1 MLDAIMTLQ
10 KQIRRSLVF
19 MLLLANYLCAQ
30 IQFTAYKTEDGL
42 PHDFTFQ
49 MYQDKDGY
57 LWIGTDDGLTKY
69 NGRDFEVFNRSDG
82 FRTNYIVDI
91 KKYNQDTVALAVYKG
106 GLHFMVNDSIFKP
119 NIKDDEVSRIDNLAI
134 LGNDICAAR
143 NDAVYVYYERKN
155 KLKFRRKE
163 LMLFKD
169 TCGDIKFGKGRFKHD
184 IYSRGKIID
193 STYYFFTGPMFRP
206 HPRLLKG
213 IHKHVSNEETAL
225 VFPFLK
231 EKYINWFDRYDE
243 HTFLATEKDH
253 LFIFNKDSIIREI
266 KYDFNDEIIQKYI
279 RTTAYEVFAVNE
291 LQTGNDV
298 IYVYDKNN
306 NSWHRLSDQI
316 DASFLVSDI
325 LVDKDENVWI
335 TTNAS
340 GLFKIMN
347 TQKIV
352 KETLLKEDAIV
363 DIAIGQEDEV
373 FFLKYKSIYG
383 YNFKTKNLSPMV
395 FDYHVTRFMENELC
409 TNVIPLQFIKEDERR
424 KEILEY
430 EIVGSMYFHKQKGKY
445 VFSYLGASLSRT
457 DLETGKVTSFFVNNR
472 DNIVINDIAFFK
484 DEVWVATN
492 NGIFIYDIDSLT
504 CLRHL
509 RTNEGLKKL
518 YIQKLVSFSNKG
530 MWCVTSD
537 GVSLIK
543 ANNEIVH
550 YGEKEGL
557 ASTRINNIF
566 LDHRDVLW
574 IATQKGFSI
583 LKDEIFYNF
592 GNKQGFISSYAS
604 TVIEDRNHQI
614 WVAGNKGVARIDNT
628 KPFLPITAPRLIVK
642 QEESN
647 FNLDIIDYS
656 EVPVL
661 TEYRSNTTDAWV
673 PIASNIINT
682 QNYAPGKHYLQF
694 RARNLNSNW
703 KYSKEHYF
711 TIPQVWYKNIWVIVS
726 ASLLV
731 VTIITILVYSQLLKV
746 SRRNVLLRDT
756 IAQSTKLEKELSTV
770 RENVAQDFHDE
781 LGNKLAGISVLSEL
795 IMKDKEI
802 QNSKS
807 IEMVSQVRKDAKDLY
822 FGIKDFVWSIDSK
835 SDNLNELLFYLTDFG
850 EELFQNKG
858 ITFKIEKNQIEK
870 DIKLPYYWSR
880 QLLLMFKEIM
890 TNSLKHAD
898 ATQVT
903 LSFYKIE
910 NTLKITFTDNGK
922 GFDINN
928 LKRKNGL
935 NNIHKRAHRIGGK
948 LTIKSIPG
956 TSIEFL
962 GDLG

>member
-1 MLDAIMTLQ
+1 MTI
-10 KQIRRSLVF
+10 KKHIGWYLVF
-19 MLLLANYLCAQ
+19 MLLFSNHLCAQ
-30 IQFTAYKTEDGL
+30 IQFTEYKTEDGL

-57 LWIGTDDGLTKY
+57 LWIGTDDGLAKY
-69 NGRDFEVFNRSDG
+69 NGKEFEVFNLSDG
-82 FRTNYIVDI
+82 FRTNYIVDV
-91 KKYNQDTVALAVYKG
+91 KKYNKDTMALAVYKG
-106 GLHFMVNDSIFKP
+106 GLHFMVNDSVFKP
-119 NIKDDEVSRIDNLAI
+119 DIKDDEISRIDNLAI
-134 LGNDICAAR
+134 LGNDIFTVG
-143 NDAVYVYYERKN
+143 NDGIYLYYERKN
-155 KLKFRRKE
+155 DLEFKREILA
-163 LMLFKD
+163 LSKD
-169 TCGDIKFGKGRFKHD
+169 TYGDVKFDNQGFGKD
-184 IYSRGKIID
+184 IYSRGKIVD
-193 STYYFFTGPMFRP
+193 STYYFFKGPFVCP
-206 HPRLLKG
+206 HPRCLKG
-213 IHKHVSNEETAL
+213 IYKYVSKEETVL

-231 EKYINWFDRYDE
+231 EKYISLFERYDE
-243 HTFLATEKDH
+243 HTYFATEKDH
-253 LFIFNKDSIIREI
+253 FFIFNKDSIIREI
-266 KYDFNDEIIQKYI
+266 KHDFNGGTINKYKRTSSFEIFSVSERK
-279 RTTAYEVFAVNE
+279 
-291 LQTGNDV
+291 TGNDL
-298 IYVYDKNN
+298 IYIYDKNN
-306 NSWHRLSDQI
+306 DNWQLFSDQI
-316 DASFLVSDI
+316 DASFLVSGI
-325 LVDKDENVWI
+325 LVDKDENIWI

-340 GLFKIMN
+340 GLYKIMN
-347 TQKIV
+347 TTNIV
-352 KETLLKEDAIV
+352 KETLLKEDSII

-383 YNFKTKNLSPMV
+383 YNFKTKNLSPVV
-395 FDYHVTRFMENELC
+395 FDYHVTRFMQNELC
-409 TNVIPLQFIKEDERR
+409 TNVIPLQFVGDEE
-424 KEILEY
+424 KKQVIDYDFVKSIL
-430 EIVGSMYFHKQKGKY
+430 FQRQKGKY
-445 VFSYLGASLSRT
+445 TFSYVGAFLSKT
-457 DLETGKVTSFFVNNR
+457 DLQTDEVVSIFVNNR

-492 NGIFIYDIDSLT
+492 NGIYIYDFDSLA

-509 RTNEGLKKL
+509 KTNEGLKKL
-518 YIQKLVSFSNKG
+518 YIKKLASFSDKG
-530 MWCVTSD
+530 VWCATSD

-574 IATQKGFSI
+574 VATQKGFSI
-583 LKDEIFYNF
+583 LKDEMFYNF

-628 KPFLPITAPRLIVK
+628 KPFSPITPPRLIAK
-642 QEESN
+642 QEKSN

-656 EVPVL
+656 EIPVL
-661 TEYRSNTTDAWV
+661 TEYRSNTTNAWV
-673 PIASNIINT
+673 PIESNIINT

-711 TIPQVWYKNIWVIVS
+711 TIPQVWYRNIWVIIS
-726 ASLLV
+726 TSLLV